1 MKDWFTKW
9 FIEPLTVSILFVIM
23 GFTLSLII
31 ASILWGLIHIG
42 S

>member
-9 FIEPLTVSILFVIM
+9 FIEPLTLSIVFCIM
-23 GFTLSLII
+23 GFTLSLIV
-31 ASILWGLIHIG
+31 ASILWGLISIG